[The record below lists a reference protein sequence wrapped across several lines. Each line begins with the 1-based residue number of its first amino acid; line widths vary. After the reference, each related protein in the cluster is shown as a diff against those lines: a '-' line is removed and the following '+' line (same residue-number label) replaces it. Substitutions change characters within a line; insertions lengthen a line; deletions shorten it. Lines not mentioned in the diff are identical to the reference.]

1 METEEAQAPCPGYPS
16 SQEAESGHESGHKPG
31 HKCT

>member
-16 SQEAESGHESGHKPG
+16 SQEAESGHKPG
-31 HKCT
+31 HKRT